1 MPDPVVTERNGPAR
15 ADVRRAGLAY
25 ACHGWI
31 ALVLVAA
38 FVLDRV
44 YGSPSSP
51 EALSRWQG
59 IGMLLILPLVMSTFV
74 AAFLALK
81 LTWRLRGVATEA
93 RPLWLL
99 WLSLAALLG
108 AWVLHESRLV
118 PAWFGGLAALQ
129 YVLLTALVT
138 VRRLRRDVTA

>member
-1 MPDPVVTERNGPAR
+1 M
-15 ADVRRAGLAY
+15 
-25 ACHGWI
+25 
-31 ALVLVAA
+31 LVAA

-44 YGSPSSP
+44 YGSPASP

-59 IGMLLILPLVMSTFV
+59 IGMLLILPLVMSSFV
-74 AAFLALK
+74 TAFLALK

-99 WLSLAALLG
+99 WLSFAALLG

-129 YVLLTALVT
+129 YVLLTALLT